1 MCNSGISSRG
11 LGLDIDGR
19 LVILIYSHSVCIE
32 LSRDPE
38 PGRESSDY
46 EEYNIVKLEGMN
58 AYEVQFYR
66 GFHQPPPTEKRNT
79 SG

>member
-1 MCNSGISSRG
+1 M
-11 LGLDIDGR
+11 
-19 LVILIYSHSVCIE
+19 CIE

-38 PGRESSDY
+38 PDRESSDY

-66 GFHQPPPTEKRNT
+66 GFHQPPPTQEEYQRLIDALGKE
-79 SG
+79 SDSEESESDE